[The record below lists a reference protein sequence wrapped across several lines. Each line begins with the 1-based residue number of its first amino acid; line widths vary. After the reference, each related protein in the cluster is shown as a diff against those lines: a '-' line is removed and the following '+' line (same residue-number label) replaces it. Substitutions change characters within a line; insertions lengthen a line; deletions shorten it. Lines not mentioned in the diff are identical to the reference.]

1 LITFAKQNPP
11 ADWRAPFSDL
21 IKAALTGKRGGL
33 GKVLAMAET
42 KAAGLCQSGAFGV
55 RGMKH
60 QRHFGSASNVA
71 LREVARIC
79 QVNAAISRLT
89 VEDCARER

>member
-33 GKVLAMAET
+33 GKVLAMLRLRPLACAKAEHSEY
-42 KAAGLCQSGAFGV
+42 A
-55 RGMKH
+55 
-60 QRHFGSASNVA
+60 
-71 LREVARIC
+71 E
-79 QVNAAISRLT
+79 
-89 VEDCARER
+89 